1 MEGWHSVM
9 SSVTGASVE
18 ASDNVMKYG
27 SSVTT
32 LVPSRMRPS
41 SSRFMSWHISDLPP
55 PEAPSCMITVSLSYG
70 VVTRTEEA
78 WAVIQPSCSPM
89 SSSTENTPFLA
100 DGPGYRLYANTS
112 CRVSERS
119 CTTTCLPSK
128 CVCLKGGA
136 TYRMDRGVKAPSS
149 SKV

>member
-55 PEAPSCMITVSLSYG
+55 PEAPSCMLQGFLAVGLVEG
-70 VVTRTEEA
+70 AQEA
-78 WAVIQPSCSPM
+78 GAVIHPSCSPI
-89 SSSTENTPFLA
+89 SSRTENTPFFA
-100 DGPGYRLYANTS
+100 DGPGYRL
-112 CRVSERS
+112 
-119 CTTTCLPSK
+119 
-128 CVCLKGGA
+128 
-136 TYRMDRGVKAPSS
+136 
-149 SKV
+149 